1 MKQIRNS
8 LGIVFYEQ
16 TIAVSEVE
24 STGEMYRVRRCAE
37 FKMPDGT
44 AIENIT
50 SQQSEFGAFL
60 KEHGF
65 KSRKAVVGISAK
77 HIASAL
83 LKIPP
88 IEDEDTLQKTIKMHL
103 ERKLEGD
110 FSDIVFDCWNSRNTH
125 TDTILALM
133 TLKKTVA
140 AIQGFLAT
148 FKITPL
154 RITNSSL
161 GLDFVTTAG
170 VDCNI
175 VNFPESLEVF
185 IFQNQQLKSVLNISK
200 KSNGTFDAEWADEV
214 ARQIHRALWSLSS
227 NESPPN
233 YTLWATNRDAASVGQ
248 QLNRTL
254 SNVNQIEIKAR
265 DGSAFFSGL
274 CEVAARLAGRMM
286 AADPVG
292 INFLNGHHHAK
303 TAVIPK
309 QWWSRIAIGAAAVF
323 LLLGIYFYGW
333 YADSKAIDRY
343 QQNLDSMSENV
354 PAAKKMIDQVGYAR
368 QWFRRQPVHL
378 ENLRELTLAF
388 PSSSDIWLTSLA
400 VDPSLNQ
407 VIAGRATNEDAIL
420 DMVDKLKANPLFKD
434 IKLLYIRKMGQ
445 NTDVMTFAIN
455 FNCRQEQ

>member
-8 LGIVFYEQ
+8 LGIVFYGQ

-24 STGEMYRVRRCAE
+24 STGEACRVRRCAE

-44 AIENIT
+44 AIEDIA
-50 SQQSEFGAFL
+50 SQQSKFGEFL
-60 KEHGF
+60 REHAF
-65 KSRKAVVGISAK
+65 KSRRAVVGISAK

-88 IEDEDTLQKTIKMHL
+88 IENADTRQKTIKIHL
-103 ERKLEGD
+103 ERKLEAD
-110 FSDIVFDCWNSRNTH
+110 FSDIVFDCWDCRLTH

-140 AIQGFLAT
+140 AIQGFLAAS
-148 FKITPL
+148 KITPL
-154 RITNSSL
+154 WITNSSL
-161 GLDFVTTAG
+161 GLDLATTAG

-185 IFQNQQLKSVLNISK
+185 IFQNQHLKSVLNISK
-200 KSNGTFDAEWADEV
+200 KSNGTFDAELADEV
-214 ARQIHRALWSLSS
+214 SRQIHRALWSLPS
-227 NESPPN
+227 NESQPD
-233 YTLWATNRDAASVGQ
+233 YTLWTMNRDNAAVGQ
-248 QLNRTL
+248 QLRRTL
-254 SNVNQIEIKAR
+254 GNVKQNEIKGL

-274 CEVAARLAGRMM
+274 CDVAGRLAGRMVD
-286 AADPVG
+286 AGPVG
-292 INFLNGHHHAK
+292 INFLNGHHHTK
-303 TAVIPK
+303 TAAIPK

-333 YADSKAIDRY
+333 YADSKAIGRY

-368 QWFRRQPVHL
+368 QWFKRQPVHL

-388 PSSSDIWLTSLA
+388 PRSSDIWLTSLA

-420 DMVDKLKANPLFKD
+420 DVVDKLKANPLFKD